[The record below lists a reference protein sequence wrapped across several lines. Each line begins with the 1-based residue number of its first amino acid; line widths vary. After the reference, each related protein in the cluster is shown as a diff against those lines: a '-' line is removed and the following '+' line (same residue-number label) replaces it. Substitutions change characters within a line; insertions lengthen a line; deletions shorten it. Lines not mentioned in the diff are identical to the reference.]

1 MKSEARNLKIG
12 DALTA
17 QRTFTADDVIAFGR
31 VSGDRGRH
39 HLVLDAK
46 GRLMVHGLHTATL
59 ATEIGGSID
68 FVAREMVFD
77 FQRPVFAGDT
87 VTCTCTVMSLTQ
99 EEGRRAIEVKIACV
113 NQHGK
118 DVLLGRT
125 SGVVLE
131 EA

>member
-1 MKSEARNLKIG
+1 MKSPARNLKAG
-12 DALTA
+12 DKLEAG
-17 QRTFTADDVIAFGR
+17 RTFTADDVIAFGR
-31 VSGDRGRH
+31 LSGDRGRH

-87 VTCTCTVMSLTQ
+87 VTCTCTITDVEQ
-99 EEGRRAIEVKIACV
+99 QEGRRALQVGIRCV

-118 DVLLGRT
+118 EVLSGRT

>member
-1 MKSEARNLKIG
+1 MKSDSRNLKVG
-12 DALTA
+12 DELTVK
-17 QRTFTADDVIAFGR
+17 RSFTADDVIAFGR
-31 VSGDRGRH
+31 ISGDRGRH
-39 HLVLDAK
+39 HLVLDAQ

-59 ATEIGGSID
+59 PTEIGGSID

-77 FQRPVFAGDT
+77 FQRPVFVGDT
-87 VTCTCTVMSLTQ
+87 VTCTCTIVSVTQ
-99 EEGRRAIEVKIACV
+99 QENRRALEVNFVCL

-118 DVLLGRT
+118 EVLLGRT

>member
-1 MKSEARNLKIG
+1 MKSEARNLKVG
-12 DALTA
+12 DELTA
-17 QRTFTADDVIAFGR
+17 QRTFTADDVIGFGR
-31 VSGDRGRH
+31 LSGDRGRH

-59 ATEIGGSID
+59 ATEIGGRID
-68 FVAREMVFD
+68 FVAKEMVFE

-87 VTCTCTVMSLTQ
+87 ITCTCTVVSLTQ
-99 EEGRRAIEVKIACV
+99 EEGRRALEVKVACV

-118 DVLLGRT
+118 EVLLGRS

>member
-1 MKSEARNLKIG
+1 MKSEARNLKVG

-17 QRTFTADDVIAFGR
+17 KRTFTADDVIAFGR
-31 VSGDRGRH
+31 ISGDRGRH
-39 HLVLDAK
+39 HLQLDAK

-68 FVAREMVFD
+68 FLASEMVFH

-87 VTCTCTVMSLTQ
+87 VTCTCTVVSLAQ
-99 EEGRRAIEVKIACV
+99 EAGRRALEVKISCV

-118 DVLLGRT
+118 EVLLGSTR
-125 SGVVLE
+125 GVVLE

>member
-1 MKSEARNLKIG
+1 MKSDARNLKVG
-12 DALTA
+12 DELTA
-17 QRTFTADDVIAFGR
+17 KRTFTADDVIAFGR
-31 VSGDRGRH
+31 ISGDRGRH

-59 ATEIGGSID
+59 PTEIGGSID
-68 FVAREMVFD
+68 FLAREMVFD

-87 VTCTCTVMSLTQ
+87 VTCTCTVVSLEQ
-99 EEGRRAIEVKIACV
+99 QEGRRALEVKFVCV

-118 DVLLGRT
+118 EVLLGRT

>member
-1 MKSEARNLKIG
+1 MKSEARNLKAG
-12 DALTA
+12 DQLTA

-59 ATEIGGSID
+59 PTEIGGSID

-87 VTCTCTVMSLTQ
+87 VTCTCTVVKL
-99 EEGRRAIEVKIACV
+99 EEQPGRRAVEVQFVCL

-118 DVLLGRT
+118 EVLLGRT

>member
-1 MKSEARNLKIG
+1 MKTPARNLKTG

-17 QRTFTADDVIAFGR
+17 TRTFTADDVIAFGR
-31 VSGDRGRH
+31 VSGDRGKH
-39 HLVLDAK
+39 HLVLDGK

-87 VTCTCTVMSLTQ
+87 VTCTCTVVSLEQ
-99 EEGRRAIEVKIACV
+99 QEGRKALAVKIACV

-118 DVLLGRT
+118 EVLLGRT